1 MKNNENLYHQKNKL
15 GHPTIEDIQ
24 MLHQQF
30 LNDLISFPTGKNIG
44 LNDTISS
51 PLRTPNDLYKEYL
64 LSQIKT
70 HNENT
75 KE

>member
-1 MKNNENLYHQKNKL
+1 MEDSENLYCQKNKL
-15 GHPTIEDIQ
+15 GHPTIEDIA
-24 MLHQQF
+24 MYHQQI
-30 LNDLISFPTGKNIG
+30 LNDIISLPTEKNIG
-44 LNDTISS
+44 LLKTITS

-64 LSQIKT
+64 LSQMKT